1 MRGSEFFKV
10 LAIALCAC
18 EGANLLN
25 NETQREGVMAVV
37 DTSMEA
43 FVVARS

>member
-10 LAIALCAC
+10 LAIVLCVC
-18 EGANLLN
+18 EGANLLD
-25 NETQREGVMAVV
+25 NETQREGVMTVV

-43 FVVARS
+43 FVVPRS